1 MGNSQAGCF
10 DYPIEQ
16 GELEG
21 SDDYSGDDD
30 LFDELND
37 QDWIGGG
44 GGDITKSYNKQRA
57 SVEKGAAPAAAKPNA
72 QKPRA
77 NVTARIDD
85 QISSLAKFASRIK
98 LGDLEDAAGGG
109 KGDRSNDR
117 SDRATSEQVLDPRT
131 RTILMQFL
139 NRNIINTIHG
149 VVSTGKEANVYY
161 AVSDPDP
168 DSGSS
173 MLQHRAIK
181 VYKTAILVFKDRD
194 RYVSGEHRFR
204 NGYNKGNN
212 RAMVKMWAE
221 KEMRN
226 LMRLYVAGIPC
237 PKPVHL
243 KLHVLVMGFIGDK
256 RGKPAPRLRDAGI
269 NDEETWDL
277 LYQELVC
284 LMRTM
289 YQQCKLVHADLS
301 EYNILYFEKKLYI
314 IDVSQSVE
322 HDHPRSLEF
331 LKMDIKNISDFF
343 KRKGVDTINEISIFK
358 FITKPNLGSPTNGE
372 TEDAATSRYLRE
384 FPRGTGE
391 ETEER
396 FFREAYVPRA
406 LEEVYDVER
415 DAEKVGH
422 GEVSDLVYRELL
434 AGEDEDTNG
443 EDEEDSREQT
453 NDSDEDAGSD
463 GAKHIHKK
471 DRDIKPRGKRH
482 EDKDEKKEHKRKV
495 KEGKRE
501 QRKTKMKKHVKKRL
515 VSSKRA
521 K

>member
-1 MGNSQAGCF
+1 MASPAPISADCTTLESPTKEIPQEISVQDRSGMGNPKASR
-10 DYPIEQ
+10 
-16 GELEG
+16 
-21 SDDYSGDDD
+21 S
-30 LFDELND
+30 
-37 QDWIGGG
+37 
-44 GGDITKSYNKQRA
+44 GDITKSYNKQRA

-77 NVTARIDD
+77 NVTARVDD

-98 LGDLEDAAGGG
+98 LGDLEDTIGGV
-109 KGDRSNDR
+109 KGDKSNDK

-139 NRNIINTIHG
+139 NRGI
-149 VVSTGKEANVYY
+149 ANVYY

-173 MLQHRAIK
+173 RLQHRAIK

-226 LMRLYVAGIPC
+226 LKRLFVAGIPC
-237 PKPVHL
+237 PKPVYL

-256 RGKPAPRLRDAGI
+256 HGHPAPRLRDASI
-269 NDEETWDL
+269 NGEETWDL
-277 LYQELVC
+277 LYQELLC
-284 LMRTM
+284 LTRTM

-301 EYNILYFEKKLYI
+301 EYNILYLEKKLYI

-322 HDHPRSLEF
+322 HDHPRSFEF
-331 LKMDIKNISDFF
+331 LKMDIKNVSDFF
-343 KRKGVDTINEISIFK
+343 KRKGVDTIDEILVFE
-358 FITKPNLGSPTNGE
+358 FITRPNLGPRTDGE
-372 TEDAATSRYLRE
+372 TESAATSRFLRE
-384 FPRGTGE
+384 LPRGTGE
-391 ETEER
+391 EVEER
-396 FFREAYVPRA
+396 FFREAYVPRT

-415 DAEKVGH
+415 DAEKFGR
-422 GEVSDLVYRELL
+422 GEGSDLVYRELL

-443 EDEEDSREQT
+443 EDEEDSGEQT
-453 NDSDEDAGSD
+453 DDGDEGGDCD
-463 GAKHIHKK
+463 GAEHIHKK
-471 DRDIKPRGKRH
+471 DRDTKPRGKKH
-482 EDKDEKKEHKRKV
+482 EDKDEKKA
-495 KEGKRE
+495 
-501 QRKTKMKKHVKKRL
+501 L
-515 VSSKRA
+515 SL
-521 K
+521 